1 MFRFLS
7 RYWAL
12 PMALALGMEALLA
25 VAAVRLGFALRFWGE
40 PERLPRNWA
49 LAAVAFA
56 GAVLLSFYVQ
66 GLYDSEEGCR
76 GKRLRLRLAKAF
88 GLATVALWVVYYA
101 YPALS
106 VGRGVYAISVIAAA
120 LLIAGWRALLCS
132 AFDGELFCRRVL
144 IVGSD
149 AGAIQIAKHILARR
163 HLGYR
168 VVGFLDDDAALQGVS
183 LVNPRVL
190 GTTSQAAAL
199 ARAHGVS
206 EIVVAQGD
214 NRGRLDLDSL
224 LDCKTAGVAV
234 QESTAFLEKLTGRIR
249 LDSLRRSSLVFSDGF
264 VISGYTVVVK
274 RMLDLVVTSIALIFA
289 APLMLLVAG
298 AILVDSGRPV
308 LFKQERVGRRGR
320 IFTLLKFRSMRNGA
334 EAPGEAR
341 WAAANDGRTT
351 RVGRIIRRARLD
363 ELPQLFNVLRG
374 DMSLVGPRPE
384 REPFARELERLC
396 PLYRHRLAVRPGLTG
411 WAQIRAPYA
420 ASLEESL
427 EKLEYDLYYIKNLS
441 LWLDLSILAS
451 TARTVLLG
459 RGSR

>member
-12 PMALALGMEALLA
+12 PTALTLAMEAVLA
-25 VAAVRLGFALRFWGE
+25 VASVRLAFALRFWGD
-40 PERLPRNWA
+40 PARVPREWS
-49 LAAVAFA
+49 LAAVTFA
-56 GAVLLSFYVQ
+56 AALLLSFYVQ
-66 GLYDSEEGCR
+66 GLYDSEECWG
-76 GKRLRLRLAKAF
+76 GKRQRARLAKAF
-88 GLATVALWVVYYA
+88 GLATVILWVVYYA
-101 YPALS
+101 CPALS
-106 VGRGVYAISVIAAA
+106 IGRGVYAISVIAAA
-120 LLIAGWRALLCS
+120 LLVAEWRALLSVLC
-132 AFDGELFCRRVL
+132 DGELFCKRVL

-149 AGAIQIAKHILARR
+149 ASAIEIAKHVLTRR

-168 VVGFLDDDAALQGVS
+168 VVGFLDDDAELQGVS
-183 LVNPRVL
+183 LINPRVL
-190 GTTSQAAAL
+190 GTTSQAAAV

-206 EIVVAQGD
+206 EIVVAQGE
-214 NRGRLDLDSL
+214 NRGRLDMDSL
-224 LDCKTAGVAV
+224 LDCKTDGVAV
-234 QESTAFLEKLTGRIR
+234 QEGTAFLEKLTGRIR

-264 VISGYTVVVK
+264 VISAYTLAAK
-274 RMLDLVVTSIALIFA
+274 RVLDLVVASLALVVG
-289 APLMLLVAG
+289 APFMLLVAA
-298 AILVDSGRPV
+298 AIWAESGRPI

-320 IFTLLKFRSMRNGA
+320 PFTLLKFRSMRNGA

-341 WAAANDGRTT
+341 WAQANDRRAT
-351 RVGRIIRRARLD
+351 RVGRFIRRSRLD

-374 DMSLVGPRPE
+374 EMSLVGPRPE
-384 REPFARELERLC
+384 REAFTRKLERLC
-396 PLYRHRLAVRPGLTG
+396 PMYRHRLAVRPGLTG

-427 EKLEYDLYYIKNLS
+427 AKLEYDLYYIKNLS

>member
-7 RYWAL
+7 RYWAV
-12 PMALALGMEALLA
+12 PTALSLAMEALLA
-25 VAAVRLGFALRFWGE
+25 VAAVRLGFALRFWGD
-40 PERLPRNWA
+40 PARVPREWS
-49 LAAVAFA
+49 LAAVTFA
-56 GAVLLSFYVQ
+56 AAMLLSFYVQ
-66 GLYDSEEGCR
+66 GLYDSEEGWG
-76 GKRLRLRLAKAF
+76 GKRQRLRLAKAF
-88 GLATVALWVVYYA
+88 GLATVVLWVVYYA
-101 YPALS
+101 YPDLS

-120 LLIAGWRALLCS
+120 VLVAGWRALLRS
-132 AFDGELFCRRVL
+132 AFDGELFCKRVL

-149 AGAIQIAKHILARR
+149 AGAIEIAKHILARR

-168 VVGFLDDDAALQGVS
+168 VVGFLDDDAGLQGVS

-190 GTTSQAAAL
+190 GTTSQAAAV

-214 NRGRLDLDSL
+214 NRGRLDMDSL
-224 LDCKTAGVAV
+224 LDCKTAGVTV
-234 QESTAFLEKLTGRIR
+234 QEGTTFLEKLTGRIR

-264 VISGYTVVVK
+264 VISAYTLAAK
-274 RMLDLVVTSIALIFA
+274 RLLDLVVASIALIVATPFMLGVA
-289 APLMLLVAG
+289 A
-298 AILVDSGRPV
+298 AIWVESGSPV
-308 LFKQERVGRRGR
+308 LFRQERVGRRGR

-341 WAAANDGRTT
+341 WAQANDRRAT
-351 RVGRIIRRARLD
+351 RVGRFIRRSRLD

-384 REPFARELERLC
+384 REPFTRELERLC

-427 EKLEYDLYYIKNLS
+427 QKLEYDLYYIKNLS